1 MAKTTDTS
9 ERGLERLICTVLTGH
24 PCDPPKADQGTEPQA
39 GSSGVGWS
47 CGSPH
52 DRLRPR
58 VLRLFWAWRAAVLL
72 GLAQGYPV
80 SS

>member
-39 GSSGVGWS
+39 GSGGVGWS
-47 CGSPH
+47 CGSPQDY
-52 DRLRPR
+52 DRKFC
-58 VLRLFWAWRAAVLL
+58 VCSGHG
-72 GLAQGYPV
+72 GLQYCLDSPKGIR
-80 SS
+80 SHRN